1 MKYSNFLV
9 KLLCLCLIVGA
20 LLQYQRIAENRA
32 AVVKEH
38 ETQASEIEAYNETVR
53 QEILAAEAAEAAE
66 DVSDSAQEAVS
77 AAEESLYE
85 DGTYEG
91 TGAGFGGD
99 ITVEVTV
106 EADVITEIQVL
117 SAEGEDPA
125 YYIQA
130 ESVLE
135 EILQCQ
141 DTDVDTVSGAT
152 FSSSGLIEATRQ
164 ALEKAVK

>member
-1 MKYSNFLV
+1 MKYSNFLG
-9 KLLCLCLIVGA
+9 KLLCLALIIGA

-32 AVVKEH
+32 AVAAEH
-38 ETQASEIEAYNETVR
+38 EAQASEIEAYNEAVR
-53 QEILAAEAAEAAE
+53 QEILAAEAAKNA
-66 DVSDSAQEAVS
+66 SDSAEEAAS
-77 AAEESLYE
+77 AAEESRYI

-91 TGAGFGGD
+91 TGVGFGGD
-99 ITVEVTV
+99 ITVQVTI
-106 EADVITEIQVL
+106 EGDSITCIDVL

-135 EILQCQ
+135 EILKCQ
-141 DTDVDTVSGAT
+141 NTDVDTVSGAT

>member
-1 MKYSNFLV
+1 MKYSNFLM
-9 KLLCLCLIVGA
+9 KLLCLALVVGA

-38 ETQASEIEAYNETVR
+38 ESQVSEIEAYNEAVR
-53 QEILAAEAAEAAE
+53 QEILAAEAAE
-66 DVSDSAQEAVS
+66 DDSDSAEEAVS
-77 AAEESLYE
+77 AVEESLYE

-99 ITVEVTV
+99 ITVKVTI

-125 YYIQA
+125 YYSQA

-135 EILQCQ
+135 EILACQ
-141 DTDVDTVSGAT
+141 DTAVDTVSGAT

>member
-1 MKYSNFLV
+1 M
-9 KLLCLCLIVGA
+9 
-20 LLQYQRIAENRA
+20 QYERIAENRA

-38 ETQASEIEAYNETVR
+38 ETQASEIEAYNEAVR
-53 QEILAAEAAEAAE
+53 QEILAAEAAE
-66 DVSDSAQEAVS
+66 DVSNSAEETVS
-77 AAEESLYE
+77 AVEESLYE

-99 ITVEVTV
+99 ITVQVTI

-125 YYIQA
+125 YYSQA

-135 EILQCQ
+135 EILACQ

>member
-9 KLLCLCLIVGA
+9 KLLCLALVVGA

-38 ETQASEIEAYNETVR
+38 ETQVSEIEAYNEEVR
-53 QEILAAEAAEAAE
+53 QEILAAEAVE
-66 DVSDSAQEAVS
+66 DVSDSTEEAAS
-77 AAEESLYE
+77 AVEESLYE

-91 TGAGFGGD
+91 TGVGFGGD
-99 ITVEVTV
+99 ITVQVTI
-106 EADVITEIQVL
+106 EADSITQIDVL

-135 EILQCQ
+135 EILKCQ
-141 DTDVDTVSGAT
+141 DTAVDTVSGAT

>member
-1 MKYSNFLV
+1 MKYSNFLM
-9 KLLCLCLIVGA
+9 KLLCLALVAGA

-38 ETQASEIEAYNETVR
+38 ETQASEIEAYNEAVR
-53 QEILAAEAAEAAE
+53 QQILAAEAAE
-66 DVSDSAQEAVS
+66 DVSDSAEEAASV
-77 AAEESLYE
+77 AEESLYV

-99 ITVEVTV
+99 ITVQVTI
-106 EADVITEIQVL
+106 EADSITQIDVL

-135 EILQCQ
+135 EILKCQ
-141 DTDVDTVSGAT
+141 DTAVDTVSGAT